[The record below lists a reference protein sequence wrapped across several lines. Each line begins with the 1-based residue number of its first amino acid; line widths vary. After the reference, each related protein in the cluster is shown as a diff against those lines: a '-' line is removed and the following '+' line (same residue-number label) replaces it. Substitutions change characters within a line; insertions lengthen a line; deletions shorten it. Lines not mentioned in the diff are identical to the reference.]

1 MIEQRSFALLSYAL
15 FAAMLGVAGLPIY
28 IHAPKF
34 FVDTY
39 EVSLSK
45 KFWGVDVNWKTCNA
59 QHSSKEGIG

>member
-39 EVSLSK
+39 EVSLSTLGLSLFFLRFLRNFDDYK
-45 KFWGVDVNWKTCNA
+45 L
-59 QHSSKEGIG
+59 